1 MQHNFYK
8 CLTIPICLSSS
19 LQFITLAQIYF
30 KATFFEIL
38 ITMRSTLIVSAFAAL
53 ALAAPRPQDIDF
65 DEVDATPDPTIY
77 TPPTNVT
84 VDVVDIQPASA
95 ASAVASA
102 AVTDVAS
109 TSDPTEK
116 RDMME
121 IVDQLKPRTADC
133 GALPDGSGPAVN
145 K

>member
-1 MQHNFYK
+1 MR
-8 CLTIPICLSSS
+8 P
-19 LQFITLAQIYF
+19 
-30 KATFFEIL
+30 TFV
-38 ITMRSTLIVSAFAAL
+38 VSAFAAL
-53 ALAAPRPQDIDF
+53 ALAAPRPQDIVF

-84 VDVVDIQPASA
+84 VDTVAIQPASA
-95 ASAVASA
+95 ASAIASA

-116 RDMME
+116 RDVMG
-121 IVDQLKPRTADC
+121 VAGQLKPRTADC